1 MDDCFVWTENEL
13 QLLETTTDFK
23 AKKVYKGV
31 DLECVKEKYAL
42 ILNIF
47 VSNLF
52 QKSSREYFQH
62 NEGIFHERSDCSQN
76 QAASF
81 QI

>member
-1 MDDCFVWTENEL
+1 MEE
-13 QLLETTTDFK
+13 
-23 AKKVYKGV
+23 GV
-31 DLECVKEKYAL
+31 DLECVKDKYAP

-52 QKSSREYFQH
+52 QKSSREYFER
-62 NEGIFHERSDCSQN
+62 NEEIFLERSDCSQN
-76 QAASF
+76 QTASF

>member
-1 MDDCFVWTENEL
+1 MCQGQIPRKPMKGLIWKVSRTN
-13 QLLETTTDFK
+13 T
-23 AKKVYKGV
+23 KKTYERV
-31 DLECVKEKYAL
+31 DLECVKDKYAP

-62 NEGIFHERSDCSQN
+62 NEGIFQERSDCSQN
-76 QAASF
+76 QTASF